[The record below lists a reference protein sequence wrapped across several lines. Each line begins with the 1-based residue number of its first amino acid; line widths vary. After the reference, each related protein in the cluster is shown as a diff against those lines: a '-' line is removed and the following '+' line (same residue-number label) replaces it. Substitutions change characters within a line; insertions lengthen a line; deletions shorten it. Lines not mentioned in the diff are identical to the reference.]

1 MDRTEEGQTVV
12 RFTTT
17 LTTGGGNATGIEV
30 PEDVM
35 AQLTPAR
42 KTAVVVTLNGYEY
55 RSSVGWY
62 RGAFM
67 LPVSAEHRGGAGISA
82 GDEVEVTLEVDD
94 APRIVVVPGDLQA
107 ALDAEPEASAA
118 WQKLSYSSQN
128 AHALSITGA
137 KTDETRGRR
146 ITAVLEKLR
155 A

>member
-1 MDRTEEGQTVV
+1 MV

-17 LTTGGGNATGIEV
+17 LITGGGNATGIAV

-35 AQLTPAR
+35 AELTPAR

-67 LPVSAEHRGGAGISA
+67 LPVSAEHRAGAGIAA
-82 GDEVEVTLEVDD
+82 GDEVEVSLVVDD
-94 APRIVVVPGDLQA
+94 APRVVVVPDDLQA
-107 ALDAEPEASAA
+107 ALDTEPTASAA
-118 WQKLSYSSQN
+118 WQKLSYSNQN
-128 AHALSITGA
+128 AHVLSVTGA
-137 KTDETRGRR
+137 KSEETRGRR
-146 ITAVLEKLR
+146 IAAVVDKLR